1 MQRHGVKVFLC
12 GPQGVGKTYSL
23 RTLLDPSLDLKVAA
37 VFTEPSPQNVLR
49 DILNHERFYWTYLPP
64 YAPDWSTLID
74 VGKKLNLLTPA
85 DLQKMKGVDQA
96 SSTQLLDFL
105 KLCNDFV
112 DAKGRRVG
120 DIGQLGPDWV
130 FVVDSL
136 TGLNRMARALVVGA
150 KPVLSQPDWGV
161 AMDNLQ
167 RIIDTLAVALKCH
180 LIITA
185 HIEYVLDEMAG
196 NVAKFVIHTLGRKL
210 GPVLGVNFDEIIL
223 ARREGDKFFW
233 STADPKM
240 DLRSSHLP
248 LSNNLQPSF
257 VTLIQAWRGAN
268 TK

>member
-1 MQRHGVKVFLC
+1 MRRGVKAFIC
-12 GPQGVGKTYSL
+12 GPQGTGKTYSL
-23 RTLLDPSLDLKVAA
+23 RTLLDPSLNLKVAA

-49 DILNHERFYWTYLPP
+49 AYLDDERMYWAYLPP
-64 YAPDWSTLID
+64 YAPKWDTLIE
-74 VGKKLNLLTPA
+74 VGTKLNLLTPA
-85 DLQKMKGVDQA
+85 DLQKMKGIDQG
-96 SSTQLLDFL
+96 SSTQLLEFL
-105 KLCNDFV
+105 RLCNNFV
-112 DAKGRRVG
+112 DVKGRRVG
-120 DIGQLGPDWV
+120 DIAELGTDWV

-167 RIIDTLAVALKCH
+167 RIIDTLAVGLKCH
-180 LIITA
+180 LVITA
-185 HIEYVLDEMAG
+185 HIEYVMDEMAG

-210 GPVLGVNFDEIIL
+210 GPVLGVNFDEVIL
-223 ARREGDKFFW
+223 ARRDGTKYFW

-248 LSNNLQPSF
+248 LATDLEPSF
-257 VTLIQAWRGAN
+257 VPLIKAWQST